1 MLGAIIGDIV
11 GSIYEF
17 NNIKTKDFKYF
28 FDPMAHF
35 TDDTVMTIAISNAL
49 IKAQKEKNLQKEA
62 VLQMHRYG
70 HLYPDMSYGT
80 HFELWL
86 KSKHPKPYHSYGNGA
101 AMRVSPVAYFAHN
114 IEEVKKFSYDVTS
127 VTHNSNE
134 GIKGAEA
141 VAISIFMALQGK
153 SKEEIKQHIE
163 NNYYSLDFNY
173 ENLKKEY
180 KFNETC
186 QETVPQAIYCFL
198 ISKDFEDA
206 IRTGISIGGDS
217 DTLCTITGS
226 IAEAFYGIPE
236 NLKQSAL
243 TYLDDQLKKDYN
255 KFLKYKV

>member
-28 FDPMAHF
+28 FNPQGFF
-35 TDDTVMTIAISNAL
+35 TDDTVLTIAISNAL
-49 IKAQKEKNLQKEA
+49 IKAKKGENLQKEA
-62 VLQMHRYG
+62 IRQMRKYG

-80 HFELWL
+80 RFEVWL
-86 KSKHPKPYHSYGNGA
+86 EDKHPQPYNSYGNGS
-101 AMRVSPVAYFAHN
+101 AMRISPVAYFSHN
-114 IEEVKKFSYDVTS
+114 IEEVKKLSYDVTA
-127 VTHNSNE
+127 VTHNSEE

-141 VAISIFMALQGK
+141 VAISIFMALHGK
-153 SKEEIKQHIE
+153 SKEEIKGYIE

-173 ENLKKEY
+173 EELQKEY

-186 QETVPQAIYCFL
+186 QGTVPQAIYCFL
-198 ISKDFEDA
+198 ISENFEDA

-217 DTLCTITGS
+217 DTLCAITGS
-226 IAEAFYGIPE
+226 IAEAYYGIPE
-236 NLKQSAL
+236 NLKQGAL
-243 TYLDDQLKKDYN
+243 TYLDERLKKDYE